1 MSQDI
6 NQLFIILKRLKKM
19 LMNTNEEARKA
30 SIIAAELSG
39 EFEQEISTDL
49 DSIQV
54 EIDKVIDDLD
64 AALEEGKTLR
74 EDHIELEKKLRAGLD
89 DEENYKIN
97 AEHIQERE
105 KKSSDLRTLR
115 REPTNR

>member
-19 LMNTNEEARKA
+19 LMDTNEEAKKA
-30 SIIAAELSG
+30 SSIAAKLSG

-54 EIDKVIDDLD
+54 EIDKIIDDLD
-64 AALEEGKTLR
+64 STLEEGKTLR

-97 AEHIQERE
+97 AEHIQEERRQEREE
-105 KKSSDLRTLR
+105 KKQ
-115 REPTNR
+115 

>member
-1 MSQDI
+1 
-6 NQLFIILKRLKKM
+6 M

-89 DEENYKIN
+89 EENYKIN
-97 AEHIQERE
+97 AEHIQEERRQEREE
-105 KKSSDLRTLR
+105 KKQ
-115 REPTNR
+115 